1 VQYFESGGKMSQFNP
16 NATIDDFLSFL
27 KENGIAR
34 AWWVF
39 DHKNNQIIASHEALS
54 PLTDHFRSEM
64 PDFDRHEGI
73 FLQIGPETGTL
84 QGVFVHHTN
93 RGQAAGGTRFWFYDR
108 IEDFLF
114 DGIRLSKGM
123 TYKNALANLW
133 WGGGKGVIAMP
144 SNQDRNN
151 PAFRKT
157 LYREYAEFVTSLK
170 GCYVTAEDVGTLPE
184 DMDTIYSATR
194 FTTCIP
200 EEKGGSGNPSKLTGV
215 GVARA
220 MKGALDALKMNGIA
234 GKTVSVQG
242 SGHVARF
249 MTEEL
254 LKKGVKKVLL
264 HDIFQS
270 SLDSAKA
277 MFGPEPRVEYR
288 LIENGD
294 MSPLF
299 ENADVVSPCATGG
312 TLNDD
317 TIPRIQAPVIAG
329 GANNQ
334 LKEEARH
341 AKMLHERGIVYTPD
355 FLDNRMGIVNC
366 ANEQYG
372 YVDDDPAIY
381 KHLNYEWE
389 NAIYVLTKKIVLDSQ
404 ISGMTTYEQALHLTQ
419 KKMQEAHPIWGNRS
433 REIIRSL
440 IEDK

>member
-1 VQYFESGGKMSQFNP
+1 MTQFNP
-16 NATIDDFLSFL
+16 NASIDEFLSFL
-27 KENGIAR
+27 KENGIER

-39 DHKNNQIIASHEALS
+39 DYENNEIIASHEALTG
-54 PLTDHFRSEM
+54 LTQHFHSEM

-73 FLQIGPETGTL
+73 FLQIGPKTGTL
-84 QGVFVHHTN
+84 QGIFVHHTN
-93 RGQAAGGTRFWFYDR
+93 RGQAAGGTRFWFYDK

-123 TYKNALANLW
+123 TYKNALADLW
-133 WGGGKGVIAMP
+133 WGGGKGVIAVP
-144 SNQDRNN
+144 SNADRND
-151 PAFRKT
+151 PAFRET
-157 LYREYAEFVTSLK
+157 LYTEYAEFVTSLK
-170 GCYVTAEDVGTLPE
+170 GCYVTAEDVGTLPK
-184 DMDTIYSATR
+184 DMDTIFSATR

-220 MKGALDALKMNGIA
+220 MEGALDALGMKGIS

-254 LKKGVKKVLL
+254 LKKGVGRVIL

-270 SLDSAKA
+270 SLDTAKA
-277 MFGPEPRVEYR
+277 MFGSEPRVEYR
-288 LIENGD
+288 LIEKGD

-299 ENADVVSPCATGG
+299 EKADVVSPCATGG

-317 TIPRIQAPVIAG
+317 TIPRIQAAIIAG

-334 LKEEARH
+334 LEDEARH
-341 AKMLHERGIVYTPD
+341 AKMLQEREIVYTPD
-355 FLDNRMGIVNC
+355 FLNNRMGIVNC

-372 YVDDDPAIY
+372 YVNNDPAIY
-381 KHLNYEWE
+381 RHLNYEWE
-389 NAIYVLTKKIVLDSQ
+389 NSIYVLTKNIVLDSKK
-404 ISGMTTYEQALHLTQ
+404 SGMTTYEQALHMTQ
-419 KKMQEAHPIWGNRS
+419 KKMQEPHPIWGNRS
-433 REIIRSL
+433 RQIIRSL
-440 IEDK
+440 IEEK

>member
-1 VQYFESGGKMSQFNP
+1 M
-16 NATIDDFLSFL
+16 
-27 KENGIAR
+27 KENGITR

-39 DHKNNQIIASHEALS
+39 DYENNEILTSHKALAG
-54 PLTDHFRSEM
+54 LTRHFRSEM

-73 FLQIGPETGTL
+73 FLQVGPETGTL
-84 QGVFVHHTN
+84 QGVFVHNTN

-123 TYKNALANLW
+123 TYKNALADLW
-133 WGGGKGVIAMP
+133 WGGGKGVIAVP
-144 SNQDRNN
+144 SNQDRND

-157 LYREYAEFVTSLK
+157 LYTEYAKFVTSLK

-184 DMDTIYSATR
+184 DMDTIFSATR

-200 EEKGGSGNPSKLTGV
+200 EEKGGSGNPSKLTGI

-220 MKGALDALKMNGIA
+220 MEGALDALGMKGIS

-254 LKKGVKKVLL
+254 LKKGVGSVIL

-270 SLDSAKA
+270 SLDTAKA
-277 MFGPEPRVEYR
+277 MFGTEPRVKYR
-288 LIENGD
+288 LIEKGD

-299 ENADVVSPCATGG
+299 EKADVVSPCATGG

-317 TIPRIQAPVIAG
+317 TIPKIRAAIIAG

-334 LKEEARH
+334 LEDEARH
-341 AKMLHERGIVYTPD
+341 AKMLQEREIVYTPD
-355 FLDNRMGIVNC
+355 FLNNRMGIVNC

-372 YVDDDPAIY
+372 YVNNDPAIY
-381 KHLNYEWE
+381 RHLNYEWE
-389 NAIYVLTKKIVLDSQ
+389 NAIYALTKNIVLDSKK
-404 ISGMTTYEQALHLTQ
+404 SGMTTYEQALHMTQ
-419 KKMQEAHPIWGNRS
+419 KKMREPHPIWGNRS

-440 IEDK
+440 ILNQ